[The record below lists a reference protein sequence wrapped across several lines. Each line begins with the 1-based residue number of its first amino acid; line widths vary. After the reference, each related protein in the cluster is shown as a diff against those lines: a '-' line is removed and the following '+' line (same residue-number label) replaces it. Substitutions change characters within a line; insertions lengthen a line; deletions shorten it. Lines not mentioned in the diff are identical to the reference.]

1 MKSRH
6 RNTILGFLMLTML
19 LVNGIASSSEILGFA
34 LKNLYQIFPFSF
46 MPPAWAFMISRGLI
60 YLLGIGFFIT
70 YCIYQRGEKSHHW
83 NQDFFPYYL
92 SILLLNIA
100 WIFATTQKL
109 WIVSGVII
117 AAMFINLYL
126 ILKKIST
133 QNKILKQLGN
143 AARGIYMGWINVA
156 TIVLGLSQVIYSLGY
171 THISSSPAWLI
182 TVSIGAAFV
191 TGISFYQLRNWYML
205 GRSIFAL
212 WAVWIAFLGQL

>member
-19 LVNGIASSSEILGFA
+19 LVNGLASSTEILGFA
-34 LKNLYQIFPFSF
+34 LKNLYQIFPFAF

-83 NQDFFPYYL
+83 NQDFFAYYL

-212 WAVWIAFLGQL
+212 